1 MVLAAL
7 LGALLVTG
15 AGAEVQLFVDKQTVR
30 VDDPQLGE
38 KSILNDFNP
47 KGYRTHNYLAL
58 AWNDMRRGG
67 DGQRQ
72 DQANRQHSNKWHIEL
87 PRRPVPQRH
96 KRRPARCND

>member
-1 MVLAAL
+1 MEESMKGWWRRMRRRMGGLLVLAAL

-47 KGYRTHNYLAL
+47 KG
-58 AWNDMRRGG
+58 
-67 DGQRQ
+67 
-72 DQANRQHSNKWHIEL
+72 
-87 PRRPVPQRH
+87 
-96 KRRPARCND
+96 